1 MDTSVEP
8 NVFRRYD
15 GKTWVATSPAKPGD
29 IGAETPQG
37 AQDKANKVK
46 DDVANGRISIPADS
60 LKGIMD
66 VARTKIRQGSN
77 MYWDSGGLVMVNP
90 KNANERVRLSSGG
103 IGVSTNGGASY
114 QTAMTGAGVVAER
127 IVGNVISGVTL
138 SGVNLTTSKD
148 IRVGNRIYLGT
159 AGGGEE
165 PSF

>member
-15 GKTWVATSPAKPGD
+15 GKTWVTTSPTKPGD
-29 IGAETPQG
+29 IGAETPQEHS
-37 AQDKANKVK
+37 DKANKVK
-46 DDVANGRISIPADS
+46 DDVANGRINAFLRTP
-60 LKGIMD
+60 KGIMD

-90 KNANERVRLSSGG
+90 KNANEGVCGCQLGG

-114 QTAMTGAGVVAER
+114 QTAMTDTGVVAER

-138 SGVNLTTSKD
+138 S
-148 IRVGNRIYLGT
+148 
-159 AGGGEE
+159 A
-165 PSF
+165 